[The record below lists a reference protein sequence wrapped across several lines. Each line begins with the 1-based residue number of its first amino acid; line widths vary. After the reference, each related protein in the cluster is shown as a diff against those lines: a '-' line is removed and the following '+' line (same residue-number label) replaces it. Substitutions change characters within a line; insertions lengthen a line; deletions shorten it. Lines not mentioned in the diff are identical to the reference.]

1 MAQNIF
7 RGLGVALITP
17 FKTDGSVDYQSLK
30 RLVEFQ
36 IDNGADF
43 LCILATTGEA
53 PCLTQEEKDKI
64 TELVLDVNKG
74 RVKILKYCG
83 GNNTAAVVEEIKNT
97 NWKGIDGILSI
108 CPYYNKPS
116 QEGLYQHFKAIAQVS
131 PLPIVLYNVPG
142 RTGVN
147 MKPETTCRIARDFPN
162 VVAVKEASGSLEQVD
177 EIIKNKP
184 DNFEVISGDDAL
196 TFSMVASGAAGVISV
211 IGNAFPREFS
221 RMTRLAL
228 AGDYNNALTIH
239 HQFTELFKLLF
250 VDGNPAGV
258 KAMLSM
264 MGMIENRLRLP
275 LVPTRITTYEQM
287 RRILDELKIKC

>member
-7 RGLGVALITP
+7 RGLGIALITP
-17 FKTDGSVDYQSLK
+17 FKADGSVDYQSLK

-64 TELVLDVNKG
+64 TELVKDVNKG

-83 GNNTAAVVEEIKNT
+83 GNNTAAVVEEIKNSD
-97 NWKGIDGILSI
+97 WSGI
-108 CPYYNKPS
+108 
-116 QEGLYQHFKAIAQVS
+116 KAIAQVS

-142 RTGVN
+142 RTGIN

-196 TFSMVASGAAGVISV
+196 TFSMIASGAAGVISV
-211 IGNAFPREFS
+211 IGNALPKAFS
-221 RMTRLAL
+221 RMIRLEFRGEYEPARK
-228 AGDYNNALTIH
+228 IH
-239 HQFTELFKLLF
+239 HSFTELYSLLF

-258 KAMLSM
+258 KALLND
-264 MGMIENRLRLP
+264 MGFIENELRLP
-275 LVPTRITTYEQM
+275 LVPTRIATKQKMSE
-287 RRILDELKIKC
+287 ILRTLNI

>member
-17 FKTDGSVDYQSLK
+17 FKADGSVDYQSLK

-53 PCLTQEEKDKI
+53 PCLTQEERDKI
-64 TELVLDVNKG
+64 TELVLGVNKG

-211 IGNAFPREFS
+211 IGNALPKAFS
-221 RMTRLAL
+221 RMIRLEFR
-228 AGDYNNALTIH
+228 GEY
-239 HQFTELFKLLF
+239 
-250 VDGNPAGV
+250 
-258 KAMLSM
+258 
-264 MGMIENRLRLP
+264 
-275 LVPTRITTYEQM
+275 
-287 RRILDELKIKC
+287 